1 MKLLAS
7 SPLFQIGDFG
17 ITLEMLILGGACII
31 LLIALIAFTVNYRTQ
46 MKVSLNMDTEC
57 NVYNKK
63 GLEIFLKKHRK
74 KISNPILLL
83 VEIENLE
90 YLYRNYPKRVKLMV
104 GITDQLL
111 KGLGKNETL
120 ARVSFEKFILVLEN
134 KSREEIKALA
144 AELDERLDGLELAGY
159 GKYNFYLSYGV
170 YEKPEL
176 REIDLDIVRT
186 LFIPQYSTLIEG
198 NIAFYCED
206 VNAKIEQCQKI
217 NAEKQSA
224 LENRQ
229 FTPYIQPKVDFR
241 TGQVVGGEILVRWLD
256 SDGGFLYDCNDFIPL
271 FESTGFI
278 REIDILML
286 DSACALI
293 QSLIQKGKDN
303 LVISVN
309 LSSATLHMKD
319 FDKRLAEVLGKYQIS
334 AKNIQFEIKES
345 DFIRNQKQVSDG
357 MNQLCQLGF
366 QVALDG
372 FGREAS
378 SLEFLSALP
387 ANTIKID
394 QSFFKDRL
402 STEKNRCIVEHMIQ
416 MLTGIPF
423 TTVCVG
429 IQDKETMDALAA
441 MNRNVVLQG
450 YSISVPIPLPQFEAF
465 SDKKFEF
472 SYPGNMDG
480 VSVQGS
486 SAAGVSV
493 QTAQPANGGTSIN
506 ISGLASSNAEIDIIR
521 RQMEDMQRNFQRI
534 LDEERQ
540 AAHAREMKY
549 TQEQMEMMR
558 KLQEARQP
566 EKSGR
571 DYEIEM
577 LRREIELMNKYQ
589 NAPQRDTRDAEIEML
604 RREIEMLRYKDQYYV
619 RDDNTSKLNE
629 MQKQIEELKASK
641 QSQIDVDD
649 LIAKLSKTQ
658 SESADSKAEQAKE
671 EAKDLREQLEQE
683 RKEREELEAML
694 AELQNPQEEEELS
707 AEEMQRA
714 QEAADESLNLDISS
728 LGKEEDKID
737 DSPEDDEEEDE
748 KEKEKIDKPTLTLE
762 EVEAII
768 KSYQDRY
775 MDEWNKHAKDELK
788 DGYYEVINGLKYYK
802 GNVAKKT
809 FVDKIKKADPEVK
822 KLFNIVKNEI
832 MKYNGVANK
841 LTNSYD
847 SFYLGR
853 KKIAKMSLTSKKI
866 KIFLAV
872 DPSEFPTSQ
881 FPHKDVSG
889 KKAHTQTPYYTL
901 LKSQLSVRR
910 INKVIAEMMR
920 NNGLTENASYKPI
933 DYATKYKFYKSNQK

>member
-1 MKLLAS
+1 MKFLAS

-17 ITLEMLILGGACII
+17 ITLEMLIIGGACII

-63 GLEIFLKKHRK
+63 GLEIFLKKNRN
-74 KISNPILLL
+74 KISNPVLLL
-83 VEIENLE
+83 VKIENLD

-104 GITDQLL
+104 GITDHLL
-111 KGLGKNETL
+111 KGLGKHETL

-134 KSREEIKALA
+134 KSREEIKALVTD
-144 AELDERLDGLELAGY
+144 LDERLDALELADY
-159 GKYNFYLSYGV
+159 GKYNFYLSYGA

-176 REIDLDIVRT
+176 KDINLDIVRT
-186 LFIPQYSTLIEG
+186 LFIPQYSTMVED

-206 VNAKIEQCQKI
+206 VNAKINQYQKMNI
-217 NAEKQSA
+217 EKQSA
-224 LENRQ
+224 FENQQ
-229 FTPYIQPKVDFR
+229 FVPYIQPKVDFQ
-241 TGQVVGGEILVRWLD
+241 TGEVVGGEIFVRWVD
-256 SDGGFLYDCNDFIPL
+256 SDGSFLYEYDDFISL

-278 REIDILML
+278 RQIDFLML
-286 DSACALI
+286 DSACNLV
-293 QSLIQKGKDN
+293 QSLIEKGKTDI
-303 LVISVN
+303 VISLN
-309 LSSATLHMKD
+309 LSLATLYMKD
-319 FDKRLAEVLGKYQIS
+319 FDKRVAEVLNKYQIP
-334 AKNIQFEIKES
+334 AQNIQFEIKDS
-345 DFIRNQKQVSDG
+345 DFIQSKKQVVDG
-357 MNQLCQLGF
+357 MNQLRQMGF
-366 QVALDG
+366 QIAMDN

-378 SLEFLSALP
+378 SLEPLSNLP
-387 ANTIKID
+387 ADTIKID
-394 QSFFKDRL
+394 QIFFANHL
-402 STEKNRCIVEHMIQ
+402 STEKNQCIVEHMIQ
-416 MLTGIPF
+416 MLAGISF
-423 TTVCVG
+423 TTVCLG
-429 IQDKETMDALAA
+429 IKDKETMDVLATIS
-441 MNRNVVLQG
+441 RDVILQG
-450 YSISVPIPLPQFEAF
+450 DYLSMPIPLPQFDAF
-465 SDKKFEF
+465 TEKKFEF
-472 SYPGNMDG
+472 NYPNATGD
-480 VSVQGS
+480 VSVQEG
-486 SAAGVSV
+486 AIAGVSV
-493 QTAQPANGGTSIN
+493 QTAQPVNGGTSIN
-506 ISGLASSNAEIDIIR
+506 ISGLSSSTAEMDIIR

-534 LDEERQ
+534 LAEERE
-540 AAHAREMKY
+540 AAHAREMKHA
-549 TQEQMEMMR
+549 QEQMEMMR
-558 KLQEARQP
+558 KLQEAQQP
-566 EKSGR
+566 EKSSR

-589 NAPQRDTRDAEIEML
+589 NAPQRDTRDAEIELL

-619 RDDNTSKLNE
+619 HDDSSSKLNE

-649 LIAKLSKTQ
+649 LIAKLSQKQ
-658 SESADSKAEQAKE
+658 SESVDSKVEQAQE

-694 AELQNPQEEEELS
+694 ADLQNSSEEEELS
-707 AEEMQRA
+707 EEEMQRE
-714 QEAADESLNLDISS
+714 QEQADESLNLDISS
-728 LGKEEDKID
+728 LGKEDDKTD
-737 DSPEDDEEEDE
+737 DSTEDDEEEE
-748 KEKEKIDKPTLTLE
+748 EKEKIDKPTLTLE

-768 KSYQDRY
+768 KSYQDKY

-802 GNVAKKT
+802 GDVVKKT

-832 MKYNGVANK
+832 MKYSGVVNK

-847 SFYLGR
+847 SFYIGR

-872 DPSEFPTSQ
+872 DPSQFPTSQ

-889 KKAHTQTPYYTL
+889 KKAHAQTPYYTL

-910 INKVIAEMMR
+910 INKVIAEMMS
-920 NNGLTENASYKPI
+920 NNGLTENANYKPI